1 MEAFMITRRAVVA
14 ALPLA
19 ALARPAFATEEQD
32 LVDRARITVDGFA
45 RDPEFAEMRRL
56 LPRAKG
62 VIVFPNIF
70 KAGFIIGGEGGSG
83 VLVGR
88 DGKTGAWTAPA
99 FYTLGAGSVGLQ
111 IGAEASEVML
121 LVMTDNGLRAVISN
135 QVKLGAD
142 ASIAVGPIGK
152 GVEASTTTALRA
164 DIYSFAKSRG
174 LFGGISLEGAVLA
187 ARDSWNQKYYGRTVS
202 AEAIVLRREVEAANA
217 ALLQDSLRRAEAR
230 S

>member
-1 MEAFMITRRAVVA
+1 MLTRRALVA
-14 ALPLA
+14 ALPLV

-32 LVDRARITVDGFA
+32 LVDRARITVDGFV
-45 RDPEFAEMRRL
+45 RDAEFAEMRRL
-56 LPRAKG
+56 MPRAKG
-62 VIVFPNIF
+62 VIVFPSIF
-70 KAGFIIGGEGGSG
+70 KAGFIIGGEGGNG

-88 DGKTGAWTAPA
+88 DTNTGAWTAPT
-99 FYTLGAGSVGLQ
+99 FVTMGAGSVGLQ

-121 LVMTDNGLRAVISN
+121 LIMTENGLRAVLSN

-174 LFGGISLEGAVLA
+174 LFGGVSLEGAVLA
-187 ARDSWNQKYYGRTVS
+187 SRPSMNERYYGRAIS
-202 AEAIVLRREVEAANA
+202 AEAIILRREVEAPNA
-217 ALLQDSLRRAEAR
+217 ALLQDALRRAEA
-230 S
+230 SSG